1 MQRITIFTGK
11 GGVGKTSIIAAHA
24 LRSAREGKKTLLVSA
39 DMAHN
44 LGDVF
49 DVETGGESTEVENG
63 LYILELDPGRIM
75 REDYP
80 RLNKSI
86 VEMISTSSRMSGDLS
101 SQFMIPGFEN
111 LFSLLKIR
119 DIYRTGGYDRILVD
133 CAPSGET
140 LSLLK
145 LPELLEWYME
155 KFFPVG
161 KFMVRV
167 LAPVSGALY
176 KTKLPDSA
184 AMDQIMEM
192 HRDLVEL
199 QALLKDPEITSVR
212 LVTLPEKMVGEETKR
227 TYMYLN
233 LYGYHVDRVF
243 INRVLAPQ
251 PDNPFMENWRGIQR
265 QYIEEM
271 ESVFPCIPITKIP
284 WYPEE
289 VRGLAAVERLGRDL
303 PCDEELFD
311 PWLGVPDEERGSAYY
326 GTESYEKSE
335 GGYCLKVR
343 VPGAESVRTA
353 GADSAEASSG
363 AQGVGAP
370 NVGAA
375 PEGAAP
381 EGAAPE
387 GQLTVQLHDLDL
399 DIRAGNVLRR
409 IPLPNALRGAK
420 ISEVKVEDGIL
431 RVYFVKN
438 GADQ

>member
-1 MQRITIFTGK
+1 MQRIIIFTGK
-11 GGVGKTSIIAAHA
+11 GGVGKTSVIAAHA

-49 DVETGGESTEVENG
+49 EVRTGGENTWIEDG
-63 LYILELDPGRIM
+63 LTILELDPGRIM

-86 VEMISTSSRMSGDLS
+86 AEMISTSSRMSGDLS
-101 SQFMIPGFEN
+101 SQFMIPGLEN

-119 DIYRTGGYDRILVD
+119 DIYNTSAYDRILVD

-176 KTKLPDSA
+176 KTRLPDSG

-192 HRDLVEL
+192 HKNLVDL
-199 QALLKDPEITSVR
+199 QALLKDPEISSVR
-212 LVTLPEKMVGEETKR
+212 LVALPEKMVVEETKR

-265 QYIEEM
+265 QYMEEI
-271 ESVFPCIPITKIP
+271 ESVFPYTPITKIP
-284 WYPEE
+284 WYAEE
-289 VRGLAAVERLGRDL
+289 VRGVAAVERLSRDL
-303 PCDEELFD
+303 PGDEELFD
-311 PWLGVPDEERGSAYY
+311 PWSGVPSEKRGAAFY
-326 GTESYEKSE
+326 GTESYEKTE
-335 GGYCLKVR
+335 DGYCLKVR
-343 VPGAESVRTA
+343 VPGAGSAHVFGA
-353 GADSAEASSG
+353 GSARVSG
-363 AQGVGAP
+363 S
-370 NVGAA
+370 
-375 PEGAAP
+375 EGAAA
-381 EGAAPE
+381 GAEPAPE
-387 GQLTVQLHDLDL
+387 ETPADVELTVQLHGLDL

-409 IPLPNALRGAK
+409 IPLPNALRGAT
-420 ISEVKVEDGIL
+420 IRETEVREGIL
-431 RVYFVKN
+431 YVYFSEQVS
-438 GADQ
+438 GRA

>member
-24 LRSAREGKKTLLVSA
+24 LRSAREGKKTLLISA

-49 DVETGGESTEVENG
+49 EVETGGENTAIVDG
-63 LYILELDPGRIM
+63 LQILELDPGRIM

-119 DIYRTGGYDRILVD
+119 DIYNTGDYDRIFVD

-161 KFMVRV
+161 KMMVRV
-167 LAPVSGALY
+167 LSPVSGALY
-176 KTKLPDSA
+176 KTKLPDSG
-184 AMDQIMEM
+184 AMDQIQEM
-192 HRDLVEL
+192 HRNLVDL

-212 LVTLPEKMVGEETKR
+212 LVALPEKMVVEETKR

-243 INRVLAPQ
+243 INRVLDPQ
-251 PDNPFMENWRGIQR
+251 LDNPFMENWRGIQR

-271 ESVFPCIPITKIP
+271 ESVFPFVPITKIP

-303 PCDEELFD
+303 PTDKELFD
-311 PWLGVPDEERGSAYY
+311 PWYGVPEEMRGAAHY
-326 GTESYEKSE
+326 GAEAYEKAE

-343 VPGAESVRTA
+343 VPGAES
-353 GADSAEASSG
+353 
-363 AQGVGAP
+363 
-370 NVGAA
+370 AA
-375 PEGAAP
+375 VVAEGAGTTLGEDTAD
-381 EGAAPE
+381 GR
-387 GQLTVQLHDLDL
+387 LTVQLHDLDL
-399 DIRAGNVLRR
+399 DIRVENVLRR

-420 ISEVKVEDGIL
+420 ITDTVVKDGIL
-431 RVYFVKN
+431 TVYFMN
-438 GADQ
+438 Q

>member
-49 DVETGGESTEVENG
+49 DVETGGESTEVEED
-63 LYILELDPGRIM
+63 LHILELDPGRIM

-119 DIYRTGGYDRILVD
+119 DIYRTGAYDRILVD

-184 AMDQIMEM
+184 AMDQVMEM

-233 LYGYHVDRVF
+233 LYGYHVDRLF
-243 INRVLAPQ
+243 INRVLSPQ
-251 PDNPFMENWRGIQR
+251 PDNPFMENWRCIQK

-271 ESVFPCIPITKIP
+271 ESVFPYTPITKIP

-289 VRGLAAVERLGRDL
+289 VRGLAAVERLGLDL

-311 PWLGVPDEERGSAYY
+311 PWFGVPEEKRGSAFY

-335 GGYCLKVR
+335 KGYCLKVR
-343 VPGAESVRTA
+343 VPGAESVRAAGVNSAEVPDGAQAA
-353 GADSAEASSG
+353 GAQAF
-363 AQGVGAP
+363 GAP
-370 NVGAA
+370 DPEAA
-375 PEGAAP
+375 REGT
-381 EGAAPE
+381 APE

-409 IPLPNALRGAK
+409 IPLPNALRSAR

-431 RVYFVKN
+431 RVYFVKS
-438 GADQ
+438 GADR

>member
-49 DVETGGESTEVENG
+49 EVETGGNNTAIEDC
-63 LYILELDPGRIM
+63 LQILELDPGRIM

-80 RLNKSI
+80 KLNKSI

-119 DIYRTGGYDRILVD
+119 DIYKSGAYDRIFVD

-176 KTKLPDSA
+176 KTKLPDSG
-184 AMDQIMEM
+184 AMDQILEM
-192 HRDLVEL
+192 HRDLVDL
-199 QALLKDPEITSVR
+199 QSLLKDPDVTSVR

-233 LYGYHVDRVF
+233 LYGYHVDRLF
-243 INRVLAPQ
+243 INRVLPPQ
-251 PDNPFMENWRGIQR
+251 PDNPFMENWRGIQK

-271 ESVFPCIPITKIP
+271 ESVFPYTPITKIP
-284 WYPEE
+284 WYSEE
-289 VRGLAAVERLGRDL
+289 VRGLAAVERLSRDL
-303 PCDEELFD
+303 PCNAELFD
-311 PWLGVPDEERGSAYY
+311 PWSGVPEQERGAAFY
-326 GTESYEKSE
+326 GTESYEKTE

-343 VPGAESVRTA
+343 VPGAASAFVAGKESA
-353 GADSAEASSG
+353 
-363 AQGVGAP
+363 
-370 NVGAA
+370 AA
-375 PEGAAP
+375 PEDGV
-381 EGAAPE
+381 
-387 GQLTVQLHDLDL
+387 LTVQLHGLDL

-409 IPLPNALRGAK
+409 IPLPNTLRGAK
-420 ISEVKVEDGIL
+420 ISETKVQDGIL
-431 RVYFVKN
+431 RVYFLMN
-438 GADQ
+438 NAD

>member
-119 DIYRTGGYDRILVD
+119 DIYRTGKYDRILVD

-184 AMDQIMEM
+184 AMDQVMEM

-251 PDNPFMENWRGIQR
+251 
-265 QYIEEM
+265 
-271 ESVFPCIPITKIP
+271 
-284 WYPEE
+284 
-289 VRGLAAVERLGRDL
+289 
-303 PCDEELFD
+303 D
-311 PWLGVPDEERGSAYY
+311 PV
-326 GTESYEKSE
+326 
-335 GGYCLKVR
+335 
-343 VPGAESVRTA
+343 VPGRSPGTC
-353 GADSAEASSG
+353 GC
-363 AQGVGAP
+363 
-370 NVGAA
+370 GAA
-375 PEGAAP
+375 GP
-381 EGAAPE
+381 
-387 GQLTVQLHDLDL
+387 
-399 DIRAGNVLRR
+399 RS
-409 IPLPNALRGAK
+409 ALR
-420 ISEVKVEDGIL
+420 
-431 RVYFVKN
+431 
-438 GADQ
+438 